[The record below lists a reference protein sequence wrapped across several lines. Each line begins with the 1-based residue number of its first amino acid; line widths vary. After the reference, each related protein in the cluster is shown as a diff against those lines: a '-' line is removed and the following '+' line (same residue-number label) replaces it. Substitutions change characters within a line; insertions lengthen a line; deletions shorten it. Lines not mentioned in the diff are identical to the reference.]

1 MLVFFVSL
9 YKLLR
14 AIRHGI
20 KYREE
25 FRVLL
30 IFILTL
36 LAGET
41 YLYWDHEGWS
51 IVDSLYFS
59 VMTMSTIGYGDFAP
73 TAIFSKIFTII
84 FLLLSIGVFVAVVS
98 KIVSMKQ
105 LVASL
110 QVLKILVDGTFERVL
125 PLIQIE
131 RNWRLST

>member
-73 TAIFSKIFTII
+73 TAIFSKIFT
-84 FLLLSIGVFVAVVS
+84 F
-98 KIVSMKQ
+98 
-105 LVASL
+105 
-110 QVLKILVDGTFERVL
+110 D
-125 PLIQIE
+125 
-131 RNWRLST
+131 